1 MRPTTPPLNLRS
13 RRTLV
18 AFALLVVVTAAPG
31 CGGDSAGVAGTTTRT
46 SQTQPSAPAPDGN
59 HRGGGGSGP
68 GGTEAGAT
76 LPADWPADVP
86 APPGVIQGSTHANAT
101 SWTVL
106 TLAPGSAQ
114 AVMRQTVDSYR
125 SAGFAAETDAI
136 LHNASHRVTI
146 NVENRDHSA
155 TETFVIVAVA
165 GR

>member
-1 MRPTTPPLNLRS
+1 MRRTPPLSHLS
-13 RRTLV
+13 RRTLPALAMLV
-18 AFALLVVVTAAPG
+18 AVTAATG
-31 CGGDSAGVAGTTTRT
+31 CGGNSTGVAGTTTRT
-46 SQTQPSAPAPDGN
+46 SQAQPSASAPDGN
-59 HRGGGGSGP
+59 HRGGAGSGQ

-76 LPADWPADVP
+76 LPAGWPTDVP
-86 APPGVIQGSTHANAT
+86 TPPGVIQGSTHANAS

-106 TLAPGSAQ
+106 TLAEGSAQ

-125 SAGFAAETDAI
+125 SAGFVAETGAI

-155 TETFVIVAVA
+155 AHTCVIVAVA